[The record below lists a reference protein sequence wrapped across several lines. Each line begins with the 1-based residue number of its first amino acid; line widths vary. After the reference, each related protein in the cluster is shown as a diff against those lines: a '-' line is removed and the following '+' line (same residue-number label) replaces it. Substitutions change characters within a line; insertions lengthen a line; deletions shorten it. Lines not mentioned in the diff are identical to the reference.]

1 MKKRIVSL
9 ALVLLAAASP
19 LFAQIL
25 SISASATDG
34 TVEYSNKW
42 WGWGGGNPT
51 WIDGTVTVTR
61 SSTSSNTPYTID
73 LAPNADGES
82 GTCPRNVNWT
92 YYSTSG
98 TSSTVNIDNAE
109 VYSGTSHSTNSNLV
123 LKLWDKAGTG
133 DASVAANNV
142 FSGTMTGST
151 TSVTHHF
158 SAVFWHESTLASGFY
173 ELPITFRVRN
183 ESFVPNSVPATDPVA
198 SQTIMLRFIVGNYAT
213 IYFKDSTDSY
223 ELYTIQFDNITSNAT
238 KNFNL
243 HIQSNFRYYVRVRS
257 TNGGK
262 LRHERYGAST
272 NPVNEQVSYTL
283 TYDGSTYSLA
293 SGTSYT
299 LTTSKQSTTGYG
311 TNSNSYPI
319 TLTLGTIDNLTAG
332 DYTDSL
338 SFTVSAY

>member
-1 MKKRIVSL
+1 MNKRMVSL
-9 ALVLLAAASP
+9 ALVLFAAASS

-42 WGWGGGNPT
+42 WGWSGGNPT

-61 SSTSSNTPYTID
+61 SSISTNTPYTID
-73 LAPNADGES
+73 LAPKSDGTTT
-82 GTCPRNVNWT
+82 TCPRNVNWT

-98 TSSTVNIDNAE
+98 TSSTVTIDNAE
-109 VYSGTSHSTNSNLV
+109 IYSGTSHSTSSTNV
-123 LKLWDKAGTG
+123 LKLWDKAGIG
-133 DASVAANNV
+133 DASVTTNNV

-151 TSVTHHF
+151 TSVTYHF
-158 SAVFWHESTLASGFY
+158 SAVFWHESNLAGGFY

-183 ESFVPNSVPATDPVA
+183 ESFASNSVPATDPVA
-198 SQTIMLRFIVGNYAT
+198 SQTITLRFIVGNYAT
-213 IYFKDSTDSY
+213 IYFKDSTNSY
-223 ELYTIQFDNITSNAT
+223 ELYSIQFDNITSNAT

-243 HIQSNFRYYVRVRS
+243 HIQSNFKYYVRVRS

-283 TYDGSTYSLA
+283 TYNGSTYPLA

-299 LTTSKQSTTGYG
+299 LTPSKQSTTGFG
-311 TNSNSYPI
+311 TDSNSYPI

-332 DYTDSL
+332 EFSDSL
-338 SFTVSAY
+338 AFTVTAQ